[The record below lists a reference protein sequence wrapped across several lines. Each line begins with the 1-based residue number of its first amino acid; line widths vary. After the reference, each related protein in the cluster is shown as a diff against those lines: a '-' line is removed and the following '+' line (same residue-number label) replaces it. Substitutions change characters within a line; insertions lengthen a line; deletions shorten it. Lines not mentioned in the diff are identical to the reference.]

1 MQDEVTRQSN
11 QIKEL
16 ENKMKNIADLSDDKV
31 YND

>member
-11 QIKEL
+11 QILEL
-16 ENKMKNIADLSDDKV
+16 EKKMKNIADLSDDKV